1 MMVIATIIKPT
12 SLFHEV
18 RGWNAGLPIS
28 SKVTRG
34 GGFESDIDTC
44 EYRHLNTVL
53 SNTVPQGAFRL
64 P

>member
-34 GGFESDIDTC
+34 GGFESDLRVISTPVNIDT
-44 EYRHLNTVL
+44 
-53 SNTVPQGAFRL
+53 
-64 P
+64 